1 MNIKT
6 ALIVVGILI
15 IAVIGFVVLSGQH
28 MASEPN
34 IPVDSAP
41 QHITLSGTY
50 ECLPHANPD
59 GPQTMECAFG
69 LVSDSGDHYAVNFGA
84 SADAMQQFQAGSH
97 ITAEGDF
104 VPKEALNSDQWNK
117 YNMKGIFT
125 VTKMIDATPTPAAG
139 AKLDINVV
147 CQSALT
153 YMTFPDGASADK
165 FVAECKEGKHPEV
178 IDHYKAQMNLGEGAN
193 I

>member
-1 MNIKT
+1 MQTKIVI
-6 ALIVVGILI
+6 ALGVL
-15 IAVIGFVVLSGQH
+15 VVLIGALLAFGGMKEH
-28 MASEPN
+28 DAAP
-34 IPVDSAP
+34 IDSTP
-41 QHITLSGTY
+41 QPMTISGTY

-69 LVSDSGDHYAVNFGA
+69 IKSDQGDHYAVNFGQ
-84 SADAMQQFQAGSH
+84 SADAMNAFQSGQHVTIS
-97 ITAEGDF
+97 GFF
-104 VPKEALNSDQWNK
+104 VPKEALNSDQWQR

-125 VTKMIDATPTPAAG
+125 VTSPATTTATSTASM
-139 AKLDINVV
+139 KIDINAV
-147 CQSALT
+147 CRGALA

-178 IDHYKAQMNLGEGAN
+178 IERYKAQMNVGDGAQ